1 VTESIEETMPDQPHQ
16 PYHRALLALVCA
28 ATVSGALVAQ
38 NGWATYGND
47 PGHTRFS
54 TLTQITPENVTRLH
68 KAWEFDTKVP
78 GRKWQNTPVVIGS
91 TMYITLQNGGV
102 VALEPETG
110 KELWRFETPVR
121 GRSVR
126 SVAYWPGDGDASARL
141 LYGAGDK
148 LWALDPATGKP
159 IESFG
164 NKGVA
169 DVHPGQPSRRPNP
182 GGGGASD
189 ADDARRGQRGGTPGA
204 TGAPGAP
211 GAGTPGGG
219 QRGGGGGGFGG
230 SGFSISSPPAIYKN
244 LAILGGSQG
253 ENAFFGPPGDPQAF
267 DVKTGKLVWRFRAVP
282 QPGDRHDG
290 TWGPEGWKDR
300 GGPAIWG
307 LMTVDTERGMVFMPT
322 GNPGGSFYG
331 GDRPG
336 DNLYAVSV
344 LALDAATG
352 AYKWHY
358 QTTRH
363 DVFDADLA
371 AAPALVD
378 VVRDGKRIPA
388 VAQITKMGGMLFV
401 LDRVTGKPVHPVE
414 DRKVPL
420 SAVPGEKSAP
430 TQPFPLKPAPWARLG
445 MTKAELT
452 TVTPESNKYC
462 TDWWEKEQMYNDG
475 PYTPYGA
482 KGVSVVYSGT
492 IGGGNWGGL
501 AYNPQLGYVFVNTSN
516 LATLGRMVPDAA
528 NPGQWRNELA
538 YTRFWDDNKYPCQQP
553 PWGELVAVNINSGEI
568 AWKIAFGVYPEL
580 IAKGIPPTGTPNL
593 GGPIATASGLVF
605 IGATK
610 DARFRAY
617 DARTGKELWYA
628 QLEAAGAATPMT
640 FMGRDGKQYV
650 VIASGGPGDTDR
662 GGTEQYPQKLVAFAL
677 SDRATT
683 TAGGAAAPA
692 PAPGQ
697 KPAAAAPAAAGATLT
712 GPALEQARVITER
725 VCTQCHGLGAELTGG
740 RTAAGWKS
748 VVDQMLAMGAE
759 ANAEEARQIA
769 AYLAQMHPVK

>member
-1 VTESIEETMPDQPHQ
+1 MRHIMTT
-16 PYHRALLALVCA
+16 RLLLALGCA
-28 ATVSGALVAQ
+28 ASVSAAALAQ

-54 TLTQITPENVTRLH
+54 TLTQITPENVSRLT
-68 KAWEFDTKVP
+68 KAWEFDTKTP
-78 GRKWQNTPVVIGS
+78 GRKWQNTPVVIGT
-91 TMYITLQNGGV
+91 TMYITLQSGGV

-126 SVAYWPGDGDASARL
+126 AVSYWPGDGEASARL

-159 IESFG
+159 IDTFG
-164 NKGVA
+164 DKGVA
-169 DVHPGQPSRRPNP
+169 DVHPGQPASAPTR
-182 GGGGASD
+182 GGPASD
-189 ADDARRGQRGGTPGA
+189 ADEGSR
-204 TGAPGAP
+204 APRP
-211 GAGTPGGG
+211 
-219 QRGGGGGGFGG
+219 RGGGGFGG
-230 SGFSISSPPAIYKN
+230 TGFSISSPPAIYRN
-244 LAILGGSQG
+244 LAIIGGSEG
-253 ENAFFGPPGDPQAF
+253 ENAFVGPPGDPQAF
-267 DVKTGKLVWRFRAVP
+267 DVKTGKLVWRFRSVP
-282 QPGDRHDG
+282 QPGDPNFS
-290 TWGPEGWKDR
+290 TWGDGWKDR

-371 AAPALVD
+371 GAPALID
-378 VVRDGKRIPA
+378 VVRGGKRIPA
-388 VAQITKMGGMLFV
+388 VAQITKMGGMLFI
-401 LDRVTGKPVHPVE
+401 LDRLTGRPLHPVE

-420 SAVPGEKSAP
+420 SAVPGERSAP

-445 MTKAELT
+445 MTKADLT
-452 TVTPESNKYC
+452 TVTPESNRYC
-462 TDWWEKEQMYNDG
+462 TEWWEKEQMYNDG

-482 KGVSVVYSGT
+482 KGTTVVFSGT
-492 IGGGNWGGL
+492 IGGGNWGGV
-501 AYNPQLGYVFVNTSN
+501 AYNPELGYVFVNTSN
-516 LATLGRMVPDAA
+516 LATIGRMVPDPQ
-528 NPGQWRNELA
+528 NPGKFRNELA

-553 PWGELVAVNINSGEI
+553 PWGDLVAVNVNTGDI
-568 AWKIAFGVYPEL
+568 AWRIPLGIYPDL
-580 IAKGIPPTGTPNL
+580 VAKGIPPTGTPNL
-593 GGPIATASGLVF
+593 GGPIATATGIVF

-610 DARFRAY
+610 DARFRAI
-617 DARTGKELWYA
+617 DAKTGKELWYA

-650 VIASGGPGDTDR
+650 VIAAGGPGDTDR

-677 SDRATT
+677 SDRPATT
-683 TAGGAAAPA
+683 PA
-692 PAPGQ
+692 
-697 KPAAAAPAAAGATLT
+697 
-712 GPALEQARVITER
+712 GPAVSTSGAPPAVTGVLSPAEIANGRAVTER
-725 VCTQCHGLGAELTGG
+725 VCTSCHGLGPELTAG
-740 RTAAGWKS
+740 RSAAAWKQ
-748 VVDQMLAMGAE
+748 VVEEMLVMGAQ
-759 ANAEEARQIA
+759 ATADEARLITG
-769 AYLAQMHPVK
+769 YLSQTYAPKKE